1 MSIRILVLSQNKG
14 ILETVKR
21 ELSPLGHT
29 IITCTSSALA
39 MFLSNKN
46 FPSVV
51 LADQA
56 TDSSP
61 KDFIAEMKA
70 DAHLSSIPVVVLSD
84 PTDNTN
90 WHSLGAAGCVLKPLQ
105 EGVLAY
111 ELAPFLRDVKDSREK
126 ETPE

>member
-1 MSIRILVLSQNKG
+1 MLSQNKG
-14 ILETVKR
+14 ILDAVKQ

-39 MFLSNKN
+39 VFLSNKN

-61 KDFIAEMKA
+61 REFIAEMKA
-70 DAHLSSIPVVVLSD
+70 DEHLSCIPVVVLSD
-84 PTDNTN
+84 AADNTN
-90 WHSLGAAGCVLKPLQ
+90 WHSLGAAGCVLKPLK

-111 ELAPFLRDVKDSREK
+111 ELAPFLREVKDSREE